1 MEKKRITDFT
11 QDELMRYIETQR
23 KNYAFY
29 EYQLIKTNLLDKV
42 KRILDLRDLMK
53 ATICIHKKTKRLI
66 NKYTKVYNKKSD
78 EGKLLRKQEN
88 EENTII
94 AKYISSVMDLME
106 LVYEILYIENFENDI
121 PNLEKYYKLEMN
133 DMVLVND
140 VIRELEKY
148 DSFNVTEECIL
159 YALNLAIKRYIKC
172 FNNNI
177 KYRDTFDDLFPF
189 IEISIEEN

>member
-148 DSFNVTEECIL
+148 DSFNVTEEFIL